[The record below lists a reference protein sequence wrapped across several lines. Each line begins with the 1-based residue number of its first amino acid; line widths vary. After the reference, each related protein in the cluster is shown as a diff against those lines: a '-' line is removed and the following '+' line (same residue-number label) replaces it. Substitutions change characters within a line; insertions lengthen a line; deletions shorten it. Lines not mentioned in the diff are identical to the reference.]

1 MNLRL
6 LCKFEVTRV
15 EQALAA
21 RLNQKEVDLLSVNMT
36 DRSKYTWL
44 ELKVLPEFV
53 ALARAVL
60 FAPAITIEQINNLV
74 SQASRLIELLVRPRR
89 AASVA
94 KTRRSTFDWDDSL
107 DDDLALGLAGFRTG
121 SAENMIGL
129 HMRS

>member
-6 LCKFEVTRV
+6 LCKFQVARV
-15 EQALAA
+15 EKALAA
-21 RLNQKEVDLLSVNMT
+21 RLNKTSVDLLSVNTT

-89 AASVA
+89 TVPVA
-94 KTRRSTFDWDDSL
+94 KTRQRNFDWFDAV
-107 DDDLALGLAGFRTG
+107 DDDFVLGRVGVRTG